1 MSDIEERSNEII
13 DRIKDDHGE
22 GSIGKLTDS
31 ANFEIDTIST
41 GSLSLDIATGIG
53 GIPKGKNIEIFGK
66 ESTGKSTLS
75 LSIVSEAHKDKDSL
89 AGFIDVEH
97 ALSPQYA
104 KNLGVDLDRFLFSQ
118 PNSGEEALSIVEELM
133 GYDEV
138 DVIVIDSVA
147 SLLPSAEKEGEIG
160 DSQIGLQA
168 RLVSQG
174 LRKMSIGKGNASV
187 IFINQIRQKIN
198 TSPWGPSQTTP
209 GGNALD
215 HHTDMRIKLYV
226 SSRLGKDNTIGHTT
240 TAKIVKNKDAPPYK
254 EGKFDL
260 IYGEGISK
268 EREVIN
274 LGVEYDIIERNG
286 AWYSYND
293 NNIGQG
299 KQNSVEYLKKHPDLE
314 NEIRELILEKVGM
327 KNN

>member
-1 MSDIEERSNEII
+1 MTDIKKKSDEII
-13 DRIKDDHGE
+13 EKIQDEHGE
-22 GSIGKLTDS
+22 NSIGRLTDK
-31 ANFEIDTIST
+31 ANFDVETIST

-97 ALSPQYA
+97 ALSPKYA
-104 KNLGVDLDRFLFSQ
+104 EKLGVDLDRFLFSQ

-147 SLLPSAEKEGEIG
+147 SLLPSAEKEGDIG

-187 IFINQIRQKIN
+187 IFINQVRQKIS
-198 TSPWGPSQTTP
+198 TTPWGPSQTTP

-226 SSRLGKDNTIGHTT
+226 SKRI
-240 TAKIVKNKDAPPYK
+240 K
-254 EGKFDL
+254 ENDG
-260 IYGEGISK
+260 GI
-268 EREVIN
+268 
-274 LGVEYDIIERNG
+274 
-286 AWYSYND
+286 
-293 NNIGQG
+293 
-299 KQNSVEYLKKHPDLE
+299 
-314 NEIRELILEKVGM
+314 
-327 KNN
+327 